1 MSGHSHWS
9 TIKNKKG
16 AEDARKSKIFS
27 KMAREITVAARN
39 GGGDLSFNPKLRMVV
54 DRAKAQNMPND
65 SIDKAIKKGTGE
77 LKGEILEEVL
87 FEAYGPD
94 GIAILI
100 EGITDNN
107 KRTLTELKQILL
119 RNGGKLVNEGAI
131 KWMFEKKGIIV
142 LENTNADKDEL
153 ELELIDL
160 GAEDITFENET
171 IEIITKMEDLENI
184 RKNLEEKNH
193 TIKDASLSWIA
204 KEKIDG
210 NIEKA
215 YKLFEAID
223 ECDDVKEIY
232 SNLND

>member
-1 MSGHSHWS
+1 MSGHSHWH

-16 AEDARKSKIFS
+16 AEDAKKSKTFS
-27 KMAREITVAARN
+27 KMAREITVAARD
-39 GGGDLSFNPKLRMVV
+39 GGGDLSFNPKLRMTVE
-54 DRAKAQNMPND
+54 RAKAVNMPND

-100 EGITDNN
+100 EGITDNS
-107 KRTLTELKQILL
+107 KRTITDLKQILSK
-119 RNGGKLVNEGAI
+119 NGGKLVNEGAI
-131 KWMFEKKGIIV
+131 KWMFEKKGVITLNNSNI
-142 LENTNADKDEL
+142 NQDDF

-160 GAEDITFENET
+160 GAEDILFEEET
-171 IEIITKMEDLENI
+171 IDIITKIEDLENI
-184 RKNLEEKNH
+184 RKALEEKGY
-193 TIKDASLSWIA
+193 TINDATLSWIA
-204 KEKIDG
+204 NEKILGDV
-210 NIEKA
+210 EKA

-223 ECDDVKEIY
+223 ECEDVKEIY